1 MNCRNGVLCLTAM
14 LWAGAAWAQGPV
26 SPYFLTA
33 GDQQSIHRL
42 TGTSLFSWTAGDGGE
57 YPIAV
62 FADTGSLRTSGFG
75 GGGQGR
81 EYDFAGNVIG
91 GPYTLS
97 GIGSAW
103 DATTDGSFLYM
114 VDYTNGNVVR
124 TNLDYTGATVLF
136 GGLGSSAFLG
146 STYDP
151 TNNSLW
157 ISGWINN
164 QVRNY
169 TLDGTLLSSFN
180 AGAAANSLTSL
191 ALDYATDTLWMG
203 TQNAFGQFFEY
214 SKTGTLLQTVNIGGL
229 SGQNTLGGEFAFTAV
244 PEPTTL
250 VLCGLG
256 LCGVIGADWKRRK
269 QKRSR
274 AKMARAVA
282 LQG

>member
-1 MNCRNGVLCLTAM
+1 MKFKKCVLCLTAM
-14 LWAGAAWAQGPV
+14 LWAGSAWAQGPV

-42 TGTSLFSWTAGDGGE
+42 TGTSLFSWTAGAILE

-62 FADTGSLRTSGFG
+62 FADTGSLRTSGFDN
-75 GGGQGR
+75 GGQGR
-81 EYDFAGNVIG
+81 EYDFGGNVIG

-97 GIGSAW
+97 GVGSVW

-114 VDYTNGNVVR
+114 VDYENGDVVR
-124 TNLDYTGATVLF
+124 TNLDFTGATVLF
-136 GGLGSSAFLG
+136 GGLGGNAFLG

-157 ISGWINN
+157 ISGWTNN

-180 AGAAANSLTSL
+180 AVATNRLTSL

-203 TQNAFGQFFEY
+203 TQNAFGQFYEY
-214 SKTGTLLQTVNIGGL
+214 SKTGTLLQTVDIGGL
-229 SGQNTLGGEFAFTAV
+229 SEQNTLGGEFAFTAV

-256 LCGVIGADWKRRK
+256 LCGVIGAGWKRRK

-274 AKMARAVA
+274 AKTASAVA
-282 LQG
+282 LQS